1 MTPATAEHERVAA
14 LAGWRALPPVGKQRF
29 KDRLAAKLAA
39 NRARQRSWLTDR
51 REPQCPPPMSVD
63 WLIWLILAGRG
74 WGKTRT
80 GSETAADWA
89 RLYPGCRIA
98 LVAATFAD
106 GRDTMVEGES
116 GLLAVLDEAELRGG
130 SVDNAWNRSLG
141 ELYLANGS
149 RFKIYSSEKPR
160 QLRGPQH
167 HFGWGDELAAW
178 NDAHAGTAKDT
189 TFSNLMFGL
198 RLKAPRG
205 VVWPADYAPRLII
218 TTTPK
223 PVSLLRVG
231 KAVLAR
237 EPHRAGLLQRD
248 DVVITTGRTVD
259 NLGNLSATFRK
270 AVVDP
275 LLGTTLGRQELDAE
289 VIDDVDGALVTHD
302 TLDRGRRLIGEMP
315 HLLNTVVTM
324 DPATTANDSS
334 DEFGIV
340 VVGVDGLGDGWVTDD
355 RSGQMTPDQWGRTA
369 WEAVIDHGASAIV
382 VEDNAGGDMI
392 EHVLATTWRVVADE
406 RLRRGLGTPTP
417 PVVRV
422 HPTGIREGKWMRALA
437 LQPMLEQARIHF
449 LVDARR
455 PGILDAL
462 EDQITTWT
470 GDPKEDS
477 PDRVDAMVHG
487 LTWLLFPMQRAP
499 KKKRPASNGRRG
511 SGSTVRR

>member
-1 MTPATAEHERVAA
+1 
-14 LAGWRALPPVGKQRF
+14 
-29 KDRLAAKLAA
+29 
-39 NRARQRSWLTDR
+39 
-51 REPQCPPPMSVD
+51 MSAD

-80 GSETAADWA
+80 GAETVADWA
-89 RLYPGCRIA
+89 RMYPGCRIA

-116 GLLAVLDEAELRGG
+116 GLLAVFDDAELRGG
-130 SVDNAWNRSLG
+130 SVDKAWNRSLG

-178 NDAHAGTAKDT
+178 NDAQAGTAKDT

-198 RLKAPRG
+198 RLMAPRG
-205 VVWPADYAPRLII
+205 VQWPEDYAPRLII

-223 PVSLLRVG
+223 PVALLRVG

-248 DVVITTGRTVD
+248 DVVVTTGKTTD

-275 LLGTTLGRQELDAE
+275 LMGTTLGRQELDAE
-289 VIDDVDGALVTHD
+289 IIDDVDGALVTHD
-302 TLDRGRRLIGEMP
+302 TLTRGRRIIGEMP
-315 HLLNTVVTM
+315 HLLNTVVCV
-324 DPATTANDSS
+324 DIATTANEGS
-334 DEFGIV
+334 DETGILI
-340 VVGVDGLGDGWVTDD
+340 VGVDGGGDGWVVDD
-355 RSGQMTPDQWGRTA
+355 RSGRMTPDLWGRTI
-369 WEAVIDHGASAIV
+369 WEAVIDHGASAVV
-382 VEDNAGGDMI
+382 VEDNAGGDLI
-392 EHVLATTWRVVADE
+392 EHVLATTWRVVAAE
-406 RLRRGLGTPTP
+406 RLRRGLSTPTP

-422 HPTGIREGKWMRALA
+422 HPTGPTQGKWMRALA
-437 LQPMLEQARIHF
+437 LQPMLEQGRIHM
-449 LVDARR
+449 LLDAAR
-455 PGILDAL
+455 PGVLDAL
-462 EDQITTWT
+462 EDQLTTWT

-487 LTWLLFPMQRAP
+487 LTWLLFPMQRAA
-499 KKKRPASNGRRG
+499 KKKRPAGSTDKRRG
-511 SGSTVRR
+511 STARR